1 MAAKVNDWA
10 NPETGKISALVNA
23 KALKILE
30 VSMSGF
36 GDDIVHRSDA
46 DMSR

>member
-1 MAAKVNDWA
+1 
-10 NPETGKISALVNA
+10 
-23 KALKILE
+23 LKILE